1 MKSYAF
7 RNQQRFLRSSFKGDG
22 RWDIPIVRKQQIKL
36 SNINFLA
43 FNSTRNDEAPM
54 FREFAVHFF
63 VDDNRFEV
71 VYSQPDKNLAKL
83 KQYKL
88 LLTPDFS
95 LYGEMQPWRRIEST
109 GKSRW
114 CGAYWQSNGLTV
126 VPTISWST
134 PESFDYA
141 FDGVEKNAYV
151 AVGMI
156 GCKHS
161 KRSFLK
167 RFDAMCERITPECII
182 CVGEPFHEMEAQ
194 PLYTVSY
201 VNTWRF

>member
-1 MKSYAF
+1 MKSYDF

-22 RWDIPIVRKQQIKL
+22 RWDIPIVRKQQINL
-36 SNINFLA
+36 SNLNFLA
-43 FNSTRNDEAPM
+43 FNNTRNNDAPL
-54 FREFAVHFF
+54 FKEFAVHFF
-63 VDDNRFEV
+63 VDDARFEV
-71 VYSQPDKNLAKL
+71 VYSQPEKNLAKL

-95 LYGEMQPWRRIEST
+95 LYGEMQPWRRIENI

-114 CGAYWQSNGLTV
+114 CGAYWQSNGITV
-126 VPTISWST
+126 IPTISWST
-134 PESFDYA
+134 PESFDYT

-151 AVGMI
+151 AVGTI

-167 RFDAMCERITPECII
+167 GFDAMCERITPECII
-182 CVGEPFHEMEAQ
+182 CVGTPFHEMESQ
-194 PLYTVSY
+194 PLYTVNY